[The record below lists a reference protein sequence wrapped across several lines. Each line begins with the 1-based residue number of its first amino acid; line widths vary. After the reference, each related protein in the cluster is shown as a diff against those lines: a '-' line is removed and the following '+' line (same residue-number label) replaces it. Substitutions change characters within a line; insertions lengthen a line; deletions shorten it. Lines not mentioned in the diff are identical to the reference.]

1 MGAIDEE
8 LTFFL
13 NSQIHNESI
22 KIAESVRPVLW
33 SVTTC
38 EASHG
43 QQTKDRR
50 SLSSKY
56 VVPWLV
62 PRPSFPL
69 ITVGL
74 THTVSFPRQHF
85 HSTQHPSL
93 TQTKSRPQI
102 IRTLM
107 CNMGKVNTIC
117 SVVSQ
122 KRLLN
127 VSLGVSRVWDESQ
140 SLHGHKTDQHQK
152 INLYPWTRGF
162 ILCKPSS

>member
-13 NSQIHNESI
+13 NSQIHNELI

-56 VVPWLV
+56 VVSHDSSLV
-62 PRPSFPL
+62 PPSRSLQLGSHTPCHSQGSTSIQRSIPL
-69 ITVGL
+69 SHKQSPGL
-74 THTVSFPRQHF
+74 
-85 HSTQHPSL
+85 
-93 TQTKSRPQI
+93 K
-102 IRTLM
+102 
-107 CNMGKVNTIC
+107 
-117 SVVSQ
+117 
-122 KRLLN
+122 
-127 VSLGVSRVWDESQ
+127 
-140 SLHGHKTDQHQK
+140 
-152 INLYPWTRGF
+152 
-162 ILCKPSS
+162 